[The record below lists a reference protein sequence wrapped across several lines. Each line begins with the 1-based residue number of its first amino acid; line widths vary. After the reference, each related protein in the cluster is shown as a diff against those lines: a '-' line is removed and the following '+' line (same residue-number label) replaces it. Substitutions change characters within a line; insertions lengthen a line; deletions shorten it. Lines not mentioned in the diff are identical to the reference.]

1 MRGLMTMKP
10 SSSHRPFLP
19 RFFTATFVVAALA
32 SGPLYSQDTNA
43 ELLQRLDQLESQLNV
58 MRDYREREDS
68 RVKPVRTNVP
78 VAGAARFEV
87 ELAEVQEELRF
98 LRGRMEELE
107 FEQRRVSDEFNKLQ
121 QDMDARMAAL
131 ESGSSGAAS
140 APPVIGGADALA
152 AADPYA
158 APDTTAPEE
167 KTVGAEPESAKPVA
181 TAAPEKK
188 ESRFSSAREHY
199 DAAFKALNQSDYTQA
214 QGLFESF
221 LKSYPKDVLK
231 GNAYYW
237 LGETYYVQHK
247 FAPAAD
253 RFRSGFEAMPD
264 GPKAPD
270 NLLKLAMSLS
280 TLDRKKEACVVLGQ
294 LQKKYA
300 EKSSVILRKAS
311 KESAKLQCQ

>member
-1 MRGLMTMKP
+1 MRGMMAMKTSP
-10 SSSHRPFLP
+10 SHRAFLP
-19 RFFTATFVVAALA
+19 RFFAATFVVAALA
-32 SGPLYSQDTNA
+32 SGPIHSQDTNA
-43 ELLQRLDQLESQLNV
+43 ELLDRLNQLESQLEV
-58 MRDYREREDS
+58 VRQYRAREDDQ
-68 RVKPVRTNVP
+68 VKPVRTNVP

-87 ELAEVQEELRF
+87 ELAQVQEELRF
-98 LRGRMEELE
+98 LRGRMEEME

-131 ESGSSGAAS
+131 QAGGGAAS
-140 APPVIGGADALA
+140 APPVIGGEASVV
-152 AADPYA
+152 ADPYTQPEA
-158 APDTTAPEE
+158 AVVA
-167 KTVGAEPESAKPVA
+167 VEPEPAAQAP
-181 TAAPEKK
+181 TPAPEKK

-214 QGLFESF
+214 QSLFESF
-221 LKSYPKDVLK
+221 LKAYPKDVLK

-237 LGETYYVQHK
+237 LGETYYVQRDYS
-247 FAPAAD
+247 PAAE

-280 TLDRKKEACVVLGQ
+280 VLDRKKEACVVLGQ